1 MAKLTVKIE
10 PHGDHLILQIPEAA
24 LDDRGCYPVSVTR
37 ETAQDLFGLLGK
49 VLQEP
54 QVPEQS
60 QQERIWK

>member
-1 MAKLTVKIE
+1 MVQIK
-10 PHGDHLILQIPEAA
+10 PHGERLILFIPEAF
-24 LDDRGCYPVSVTR
+24 LNDETWCPVSVTR

-54 QVPEQS
+54 QAPEQS